1 MTQNRYG
8 VLLSLL
14 LLGLL
19 TAGFFV
25 AAKTAVDKL
34 DSSVASANA
43 TATAT
48 PMTLNATTSVPSGSP
63 RATATATPSLS
74 DVSPTATPLPQS
86 GNVVI
91 NNSGGDTTHSMTSL
105 PSSTSQVWCH
115 IVAPG
120 VAAGTAIKFR
130 FQRIGTPGDY
140 WVQPESVASSG
151 NGSYILGPLQ
161 TGQWRCLVEIT
172 SSAKLVGS
180 TSFTITTQ

>member
-1 MTQNRYG
+1 M
-8 VLLSLL
+8 LSLI

-43 TATAT
+43 TTTAT
-48 PMTLNATTSVPSGSP
+48 PMMLVTATTSPSGGVQASP
-63 RATATATPSLS
+63 SATPSLS
-74 DVSPTATPLPQS
+74 EAVPSATPLPQS

-91 NNSGGDTTHSMTSL
+91 NNSSADLTHSKASL

-120 VAAGTAIKFR
+120 LTAGTAIKFR

-140 WVQPESVASSG
+140 WVQPESAASTG

-161 TGQWRCLVEIT
+161 TGQWRCLVEISAT
-172 SSAKLVGS
+172 AKLVGS
-180 TSFTITTQ
+180 TSFSITA